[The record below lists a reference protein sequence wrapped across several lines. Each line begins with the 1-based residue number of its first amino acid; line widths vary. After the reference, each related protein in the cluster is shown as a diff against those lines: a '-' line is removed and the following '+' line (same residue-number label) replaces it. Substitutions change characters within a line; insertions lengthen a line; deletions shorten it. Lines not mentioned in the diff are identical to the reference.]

1 MTITR
6 AKLADLIDAY
16 DADIRGSNE
25 AKAAEF
31 AAYREQMEQAGYTK
45 DAIKAEIA
53 ACKKAIRK
61 RQAIAAGKPV
71 EEAEDL
77 ADAVYLEIATRD
89 AHVRAA

>member
-1 MTITR
+1 V
-6 AKLADLIDAY
+6 
-16 DADIRGSNE
+16 
-25 AKAAEF
+25 
-31 AAYREQMEQAGYTK
+31 
-45 DAIKAEIA
+45 KAEIA